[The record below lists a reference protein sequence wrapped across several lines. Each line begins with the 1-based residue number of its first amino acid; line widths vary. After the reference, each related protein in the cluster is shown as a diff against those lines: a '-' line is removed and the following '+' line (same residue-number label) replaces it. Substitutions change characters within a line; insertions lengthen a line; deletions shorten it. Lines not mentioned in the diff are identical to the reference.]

1 MIYDYDKYEL
11 SKSELMMVCA
21 GGYIGIFI
29 VSLLF
34 YHSFL
39 LAFAMGLLAVFL
51 PVPYGNYRA
60 AKRKELLVMQFR
72 DLLYSLAASFASGR
86 QMKQALMESYNA
98 LTLIY
103 DEDTPMIMEL
113 KYILHGMI
121 ENRENEEDLLVDFA
135 ARSKQEDIRNFVD
148 VYRACRVTGGNMEK
162 VIANASS
169 VLMDKMTIER
179 EIDALTSQKKFEG
192 RLISVMPLLVVLF
205 LNIFSPDYLAV
216 MYETFEGRLI
226 MTIALGGIAG
236 AYRLMMKMTEI
247 DV

>member
-1 MIYDYDKYEL
+1 
-11 SKSELMMVCA
+11 
-21 GGYIGIFI
+21 
-29 VSLLF
+29 
-34 YHSFL
+34 
-39 LAFAMGLLAVFL
+39 
-51 PVPYGNYRA
+51 
-60 AKRKELLVMQFR
+60 
-72 DLLYSLAASFASGR
+72 
-86 QMKQALMESYNA
+86 
-98 LTLIY
+98 
-103 DEDTPMIMEL
+103 
-113 KYILHGMI
+113 MI